1 MRKEDQFLDRMRS
14 ELDAGTYPPGTVLP
28 TQREL
33 AEQYGHDVREIRAA
47 MQRLEAAGLVRI
59 RRKAG
64 TVVLDPQ
71 PVKRMGVERY
81 ARHRW
86 MQGVAPFEADMSAGN
101 GGASV
106 TVDQRNTV
114 ETVAASAD
122 VAAGLDIGEGEAVV
136 RRYRKLYDAAG
147 QPTHYVTSWYRVN
160 DVIGTAIMSTD
171 PGTAGQGGGFSVLH
185 QQGLTPHTIREDL
198 NIREPS
204 PAETDELDI
213 PPTLL
218 VTEMWRWVRTAA
230 GRPVEYAYGVHNA
243 LKFQWSY
250 TFEAP
255 E

>member
-1 MRKEDQFLDRMRS
+1 MRKEDQFLDQMRS
-14 ELDAGTYPPGTVLP
+14 ELEAGTYPPGTVLP

-33 AEQYGHDVREIRAA
+33 AAQYGHDVREIRAA

-71 PVKRMGVERY
+71 PVRRMGVERY
-81 ARHRW
+81 ARSRW
-86 MQGVAPFEADMSAGN
+86 MHGVAPFESDLSTKN
-101 GGASV
+101 GGKQV
-106 TVDQRNTV
+106 TVDQRNQV
-114 ETVAASAD
+114 ETVSASTE
-122 VAAGLDIGEGEAVV
+122 VAEALGIGDGEAAVQ
-136 RRYRKLYDAAG
+136 RYRKLYDNAG

-160 DVIGTAIMSTD
+160 DVIGTPIMSTE
-171 PGTAGQGGGFSVLH
+171 PGTAGKGGGFAVLH

-204 PAETDELDI
+204 ADEADELDI
-213 PPTLL
+213 PPTMLI
-218 VTEMWRWVRTAA
+218 TELWRWVWTAD

-243 LKFQWSY
+243 LKFGWSY
-250 TFEAP
+250 TFEVP